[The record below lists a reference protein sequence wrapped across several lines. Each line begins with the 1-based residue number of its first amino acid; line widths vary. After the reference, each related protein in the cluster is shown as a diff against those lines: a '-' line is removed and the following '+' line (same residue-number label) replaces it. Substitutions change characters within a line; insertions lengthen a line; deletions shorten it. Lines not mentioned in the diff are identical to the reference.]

1 LNYKNRKM
9 EFESAKEKFIQT
21 WGVLG
26 GSWGIN
32 RTMAQIHALL
42 LVSHELL
49 SAEEIMEQLQ
59 ISRGNA
65 NQNIRDLIDWGLVYR
80 AYKAGERKEFFIAE
94 KDIWAVAKQIVK
106 ERRKREIEP
115 VRKILTELKNTKPA
129 KESEAQKHFVKM
141 ISSIEDV
148 VGKMDNSVE
157 KLIKLDESAIV
168 GTLFKIFK

>member
-1 LNYKNRKM
+1 M
-9 EFESAKEKFIQT
+9 EFEASKKKFIQT

-26 GSWGIN
+26 GNWGIN

-42 LVSHELL
+42 LISHEAL
-49 SAEEIMEQLQ
+49 SAEDIMEALQ

-65 NQNIRDLIDWGLVYR
+65 NQNIRDLIDWGLAFR
-80 AYKAGERKEFFIAE
+80 EFKTGERKEFFTAQ

-115 VRKILTELKNTKPA
+115 VRKILSELKNTKPI
-129 KESEAQKHFVKM
+129 KDSEAEKHFVKM
-141 ISSIEDV
+141 ISSIDDV

-157 KLIKLDESAIV
+157 QLIKLDESAIV
-168 GTLFKIFK
+168 GTLFKLFK